1 VTKTKRRIQNAIY
14 REQWK
19 TLELVE
25 EFVAGLEGNEG
36 GAMDALHD
44 LRNILEGELVE
55 TAEALGL
62 VTASRLITKDGVI
75 DLPVSSTQGKPGGSH
90 RSAIN

>member
-1 VTKTKRRIQNAIY
+1 MNRMQRKINKAIY
-14 REQWK
+14 QERLK

-25 EFVAGLEGNEG
+25 EFVADVEGD
-36 GAMDALHD
+36 AARALDALHD

-75 DLPVSSTQGKPGGSH
+75 DLAATPTHWKPGYST
-90 RSAIN
+90 RAIN